1 MGNARLDKSQVGI
14 KNAGRNIN
22 NRRSAEDTILVAE
35 SEEEL
40 TSLLMRV
47 KESKKAGLKVNVQKT
62 KIMASGPS
70 LYGKKKGKKWKQ
82 WQILFSLA
90 SKITVD
96 GDCRHEI
103 TRHLLLEEKATTNL
117 ASVLKSRDITLS
129 TKVHLVKAMDFPVF
143 MYRCESWTIMK
154 AESQRIDAF
163 ELWC

>member
-103 TRHLLLEEKATTNL
+103 TRHLLLGRKVMTDLDSIFQN
-117 ASVLKSRDITLS
+117 RDITLL
-129 TKVHLVKAMDFPVF
+129 TKVYIVKAMVFPVV
-143 MYRCESWTIMK
+143 MYRCESWTIKK
-154 AESQRIDAF
+154 AECLQSDAF
-163 ELWC
+163 KLWY

>member
-22 NRRSAEDTILVAE
+22 NHRSAEDTILVAE

-70 LYGKKKGKKWKQ
+70 LYGKKKRKKWKQ

-117 ASVLKSRDITLS
+117 ASVLKSRDIILS